1 MSGMK
6 IIVETKDPDRLY
18 VAGKMQP
25 IESTYRLSDG
35 WKLMATTLAEARAEA
50 AEYGVEIDGVE
61 VDH

>member
-1 MSGMK
+1 MK
-6 IIVETKDPDRLY
+6 IIIETKEPDRLY
-18 VAGKMQP
+18 VAGKIQP

-61 VDH
+61 VAH

>member
-1 MSGMK
+1 MK
-6 IIVETKDPDRLY
+6 IIIETKQPERLY

-25 IESTYRLSDG
+25 VEVSYRLSDG

-61 VDH
+61 VEH

>member
-1 MSGMK
+1 MK
-6 IIVETKDPDRLY
+6 IIVETKEPERLY

-50 AEYGVEIDGVE
+50 AEYGVDVTGVE
-61 VDH
+61 VEH